1 MRIVNKTLL
10 ICVTCFWAL
19 TISLPAKAQQ
29 TNEQYIRAVNYLLY
43 LPDGYQQQ
51 DTLKK
56 WPLLIFL
63 HGSGERGDDLEK
75 VKKHGP
81 PKLVAQGKKFPFIV
95 VSPQTSQQE
104 QRWSTADLY
113 ALLQSCKQKYRVDA
127 DRIYLTG
134 LSMGG
139 FGTWSL
145 AIEHPEEFAAIV
157 PICGGGD
164 TAEIWKLRHTAVW
177 CFHGAK
183 DNNVPLAFS
192 QKMISALKVYNPA
205 AKLTV
210 YPDAEHDSWT
220 ATYNNDSLYQW
231 LLSQKKFEYTQ
242 STTVNTRLLEKYSG
256 TYVGLENDTVVVQVK
271 ENGLQATHRNKT
283 FPLLA
288 ASETVFFIDKHL
300 PVEIQFVTGK
310 AGKATGFIVYENN
323 KTPFRKIR

>member
-1 MRIVNKTLL
+1 MKIANKTLL
-10 ICVTCFWAL
+10 IGVTCFWAL
-19 TISLPAKAQQ
+19 AISLPAEAQQ
-29 TNEQYIRAVNYLLY
+29 TNEQYVRAINYLLY
-43 LPDGYQQQ
+43 LPNGYQQQ
-51 DTLKK
+51 DTLNK

-81 PKLVAQGKKFPFIV
+81 PKLIEQGKKFPFIV
-95 VSPQTSQQE
+95 ISPQASLE

-145 AIEHPEEFAAIV
+145 AMEHPEEFAAIV

-164 TAEIWKLRHTAVW
+164 TADIWKLRHTAVW

-183 DNNVPLAFS
+183 DRNVPLAFS
-192 QKMISALKVYNPA
+192 QKMISALQVYNPS

-231 LLSQKKFEYTQ
+231 LLLQKKFEYTQ
-242 STTVNTRLLEKYSG
+242 STTVNSKLFEKYSG
-256 TYVGLENDTVVVQVK
+256 TYVSQEKDTVVLQVK
-271 ENGLQATHRNKT
+271 GNGLHATHQNKT

-288 ASETVFFIDKHL
+288 ASETVFFINNL

-310 AGKATGFIVYENN
+310 AGKVTGFIVYENKRTLFN
-323 KTPFRKIR
+323 KIR